1 MQDFDQLS
9 SLITKFQNQKL
20 PPPPPPPPTHT
31 HNACKGLETTQVNQR
46 SLFLFEQSAKRETE
60 TKYSSKT
67 S

>member
-9 SLITKFQNQKL
+9 SFITKFQNQKFASS
-20 PPPPPPPPTHT
+20 PPPSPHT
-31 HNACKGLETTQVNQR
+31 HIASKGLETTQVSQR